1 MSEEASA
8 SQAHYIER
16 TVDVVA
22 AYVANNSL
30 PPTELP
36 ALIASIHEAL
46 NSIGSGPS
54 AAAED
59 TVERPT
65 PAQVRKSI
73 RPDGLVS
80 FIDGKS
86 YKTLKRHLTKH
97 GLDPQ
102 GYRERYGLPAD
113 YPTTSANYSAQ
124 RSALAKSLGLGQP
137 GRTQQSEKEP
147 DVEAGS
153 APAPARGGR
162 RKAEKAESAPAKGRG
177 TSRKSVEAA

>member
-1 MSEEASA
+1 MSDAVLTA
-8 SQAHYIER
+8 QLDYIER

-22 AYVANNSL
+22 AYVSNNSL
-30 PPTELP
+30 PSAELP
-36 ALIASIHEAL
+36 SLIASIHGAL
-46 NSIGSGPS
+46 NSIASGSVAPVV
-54 AAAED
+54 D

-65 PAQVRKSI
+65 PAQIRKSI
-73 RPDGLVS
+73 RPDGLIS

-102 GYRERYGLPAD
+102 TYRDRFGLPAD

-137 GRTQQSEKEP
+137 GRGQQA
-147 DVEAGS
+147 DQDDEAADDTVS
-153 APAPARGGR
+153 AAPQGRRQGAAGRGR
-162 RKAEKAESAPAKGRG
+162 RKN
-177 TSRKSVEAA
+177 EAA

>member
-1 MSEEASA
+1 MSDAA
-8 SQAHYIER
+8 PTSQMDYIEQ

-22 AYVANNSL
+22 AYVSNNSL
-30 PPTELP
+30 PSAELP
-36 ALIASIHEAL
+36 LLIASIHEAL
-46 NSIGSGPS
+46 HSIGSGP
-54 AAAED
+54 AAVVDES
-59 TVERPT
+59 VERPT

-73 RPDGLVS
+73 RPDGLIS

-102 GYRERYGLPAD
+102 GYRERYGLPSD

-137 GRTQQSEKEP
+137 GRAQQGGKEEAEA
-147 DVEAGS
+147 VEA
-153 APAPARGGR
+153 APAPAESR
-162 RKAEKAESAPAKGRG
+162 RKGGSASAKGRG
-177 TSRKSVEAA
+177 SSRKVEAA

>member
-1 MSEEASA
+1 MSDAA
-8 SQAHYIER
+8 PTSQLDYIER

-22 AYVANNSL
+22 AYVSNNSL
-30 PPTELP
+30 PSTELP
-36 ALIASIHEAL
+36 SLIASIHSAL
-46 NSIGSGPS
+46 NSIGSGP
-54 AAAED
+54 AAPVAD

-65 PAQVRKSI
+65 PAQIRKSI

-102 GYRERYGLPAD
+102 SYRERFGLPAD

-137 GRTQQSEKEP
+137 GRGQQADQDDEVAD
-147 DVEAGS
+147 DVATTAQARRRGATAGGRG
-153 APAPARGGR
+153 RGG
-162 RKAEKAESAPAKGRG
+162 
-177 TSRKSVEAA
+177 SRKVEAA

>member
-1 MSEEASA
+1 MTEAAPA
-8 SQAHYIER
+8 SQQEYIER

-22 AYVANNSL
+22 AYVSNNSL
-30 PPTELP
+30 PSADLP
-36 ALIASIHEAL
+36 GLIASIHEAL
-46 NSIGSGPS
+46 HTIGSGP
-54 AAAED
+54 AAPAAE

-65 PAQVRKSI
+65 PAQIRKSI

-102 GYRERYGLPAD
+102 GYRERFGLPAD

-137 GRTQQSEKEP
+137 GRSQSADKEP
-147 DVEAGS
+147 DDGEEVAA
-153 APAPARGGR
+153 APTQGR
-162 RKAEKAESAPAKGRG
+162 RKAQTSPAKGRV
-177 TSRKSVEAA
+177 SRKVEAA

>member
-1 MSEEASA
+1 MSEDAPT
-8 SQAHYIER
+8 SQVHYIER

-30 PPTELP
+30 PTAELP
-36 ALIASIHEAL
+36 MLIASIHEAL
-46 NSIGSGPS
+46 NSIASGPS
-54 AAAED
+54 APTEE

-65 PAQVRKSI
+65 PAQIRKSI

-102 GYRERYGLPAD
+102 TYRERYGLPSD

-137 GRTQQSEKEP
+137 GRAQQAEREP
-147 DVEAGS
+147 EQADEEVS
-153 APAPARGGR
+153 APVRGGR
-162 RKAEKAESAPAKGRG
+162 RKAASAASVKGRS
-177 TSRKSVEAA
+177 TRKTVEAA

>member
-1 MSEEASA
+1 MSEATPT
-8 SQAHYIER
+8 SQLHYIER

-22 AYVANNSL
+22 AYVSNNSL
-30 PPTELP
+30 PSAELLS
-36 ALIASIHEAL
+36 LIASIHEAL

-54 AAAED
+54 TSAEE

-65 PAQVRKSI
+65 PAQIRKSI

-102 GYRERYGLPAD
+102 SYRERYGLPAD

-137 GRTQQSEKEP
+137 GRALQSEKQEVP
-147 DVEAGS
+147 EDEAAS
-153 APAPARGGR
+153 TPARGR
-162 RKAEKAESAPAKGRG
+162 RKAATAPVKGRS
-177 TSRKSVEAA
+177 SRKTVEAA

>member
-1 MSEEASA
+1 MSDAA
-8 SQAHYIER
+8 PTSQLDYIER

-22 AYVANNSL
+22 AYVSNNSL
-30 PPTELP
+30 PSAELP
-36 ALIASIHEAL
+36 ALIASIHDAL
-46 NSIGSGPS
+46 NSIGSGPV
-54 AAAED
+54 APAAE

-65 PAQVRKSI
+65 PAQIRKSI

-102 GYRERYGLPAD
+102 SYRERYGLPTD

-137 GRTQQSEKEP
+137 GRAQRSRTNRAREEPEPLRAGRQQ
-147 DVEAGS
+147 AR
-153 APAPARGGR
+153 ARPARERGAAAR
-162 RKAEKAESAPAKGRG
+162 ARSA
-177 TSRKSVEAA
+177 

>member
-8 SQAHYIER
+8 SQVHYIER

-36 ALIASIHEAL
+36 SLIASIHEAL
-46 NSIGSGPS
+46 NSIAAGPS
-54 AAAED
+54 TAAED
-59 TVERPT
+59 TVDRPT
-65 PAQVRKSI
+65 PAQIRKSI

-102 GYRERYGLPAD
+102 AYRERYGLPAD

-137 GRTQQSEKEP
+137 GRSQQVEQEP
-147 DVEAGS
+147 DDEVEPT
-153 APAPARGGR
+153 PAPARGR
-162 RKAEKAESAPAKGRG
+162 RKAETASAKGRA
-177 TSRKSVEAA
+177 SRKTVEAA

>member
-1 MSEEASA
+1 MSEAA
-8 SQAHYIER
+8 PTSQLDHVER

-22 AYVANNSL
+22 AYVSNNSL
-30 PPTELP
+30 PSAELP

-46 NSIGSGPS
+46 NTIASGPS
-54 AAAED
+54 APAAEA
-59 TVERPT
+59 VERPS
-65 PAQVRKSI
+65 PAQIRKSI
-73 RPDGLVS
+73 RPDGLIS

-102 GYRERYGLPAD
+102 SYRERFGLPAD

-137 GRTQQSEKEP
+137 GRAQQAGKESAP
-147 DVEAGS
+147 AEEA
-153 APAPARGGR
+153 APAPAQGR
-162 RKAEKAESAPAKGRG
+162 RKAATTPAKGRA
-177 TSRKSVEAA
+177 SRKVEAA

>member
-1 MSEEASA
+1 MSEAA
-8 SQAHYIER
+8 PTSQLDYIER

-22 AYVANNSL
+22 AYVSNNSL
-30 PPTELP
+30 PSADLP

-46 NSIGSGPS
+46 NTIGSGP
-54 AAAED
+54 AAATAES
-59 TVERPT
+59 VERPT
-65 PAQVRKSI
+65 PAQIRKSI

-80 FIDGKS
+80 FIDGKP

-102 GYRERYGLPAD
+102 SYRERYGLPTD

-137 GRTQQSEKEP
+137 GRAQSADKDESEHAE
-147 DVEAGS
+147 EASG
-153 APAPARGGR
+153 PAQGR
-162 RKAEKAESAPAKGRG
+162 RKGGATAGKGRG
-177 TSRKSVEAA
+177 ASRKVEAA

>member
-1 MSEEASA
+1 MSETAPSA
-8 SQAHYIER
+8 QTNPDYIER

-22 AYVANNSL
+22 AYVSNNSV
-30 PPTELP
+30 PITELP

-46 NSIGSGPS
+46 NNVGSGTAPV
-54 AAAED
+54 ATE
-59 TVERPT
+59 TVEKPT

-97 GLDPQ
+97 GLDPHS
-102 GYRERYGLPAD
+102 YRDRYGLPAD

-137 GRTQQSEKEP
+137 GRSAAAEAPEA
-147 DVEAGS
+147 VEE
-153 APAPARGGR
+153 APAAPARRG
-162 RKAEKAESAPAKGRG
+162 RKAATAAVKGGQTRKAD
-177 TSRKSVEAA
+177 AA

>member
-1 MSEEASA
+1 MSDAA
-8 SQAHYIER
+8 PTSQLDFIER

-22 AYVANNSL
+22 AYVSNNSL
-30 PPTELP
+30 PSAELP
-36 ALIASIHEAL
+36 ALITSIHSAL
-46 NSIGSGPS
+46 NSIGSGP
-54 AAAED
+54 AAPAAD

-65 PAQVRKSI
+65 PAQIRKSI

-102 GYRERYGLPAD
+102 SYRDRFGLPAD

-137 GRTQQSEKEP
+137 GRGQQADQDNEP
-147 DVEAGS
+147 ADDAATSG
-153 APAPARGGR
+153 APQGRRRNAAAGGR
-162 RKAEKAESAPAKGRG
+162 GR
-177 TSRKSVEAA
+177 SRKVEAA

>member
-1 MSEEASA
+1 MSDAA
-8 SQAHYIER
+8 PTYQMDYIEQ

-22 AYVANNSL
+22 AYVSNNSV
-30 PPTELP
+30 PSAELP
-36 ALIASIHEAL
+36 SLIASIHDAL
-46 NSIGSGPS
+46 HSIGAGPV
-54 AAAED
+54 ATTDE

-65 PAQVRKSI
+65 PAQIRKSI
-73 RPDGLVS
+73 RPDGLIS

-102 GYRERYGLPAD
+102 SYRERYGLPSD

-137 GRTQQSEKEP
+137 GRAPQGGKDDE
-147 DVEAGS
+147 VEAIEEA
-153 APAPARGGR
+153 APAPAENR
-162 RKAEKAESAPAKGRG
+162 RKGGSGPAKGRAA
-177 TSRKSVEAA
+177 SRKVEAA

>member
-8 SQAHYIER
+8 SQVHYIER

-36 ALIASIHEAL
+36 SLIASIHEAL
-46 NSIGSGPS
+46 NSIAAGPS
-54 AAAED
+54 TAAED
-59 TVERPT
+59 TVDRPT
-65 PAQVRKSI
+65 PAQIRKSI

-102 GYRERYGLPAD
+102 AYRERYGLPAD

-137 GRTQQSEKEP
+137 GRSQQVEQEP
-147 DVEAGS
+147 DDEVEPT
-153 APAPARGGR
+153 PAPARGR
-162 RKAEKAESAPAKGRG
+162 RKAEAASAKGRA
-177 TSRKSVEAA
+177 SRKTVEAA

>member
-1 MSEEASA
+1 MSDAA
-8 SQAHYIER
+8 PTSQMDFIEQ

-22 AYVANNSL
+22 AYVSNNSL
-30 PPTELP
+30 PSADLPT
-36 ALIASIHEAL
+36 LITSIHEAL
-46 NSIGSGPS
+46 HAIGSGPV
-54 AAAED
+54 AASDE

-65 PAQVRKSI
+65 PAQIRKSI
-73 RPDGLVS
+73 RPDGLIS

-102 GYRERYGLPAD
+102 NYRERYGLPSD

-137 GRTQQSEKEP
+137 GRVQQGGKE
-147 DVEAGS
+147 A
-153 APAPARGGR
+153 APADTAAAAPAQGR
-162 RKAEKAESAPAKGRG
+162 RKGAGAPAKGRSAG
-177 TSRKSVEAA
+177 RKVEAA

>member
-1 MSEEASA
+1 MSEEAPA
-8 SQAHYIER
+8 SQVHYIER

-36 ALIASIHEAL
+36 SLIASIHDAL
-46 NSIGSGPS
+46 NSIASGPS
-54 AAAED
+54 TSAGD
-59 TVERPT
+59 TVDRPT
-65 PAQVRKSI
+65 SAQIRKSI
-73 RPDGLVS
+73 RPDGLIS

-102 GYRERYGLPAD
+102 AYRERYGLPAD

-137 GRTQQSEKEP
+137 SRSQQADKESDAETDLEP
-147 DVEAGS
+147 T
-153 APAPARGGR
+153 PAPARGR
-162 RKAEKAESAPAKGRG
+162 RKTESAPAAKSRS
-177 TSRKSVEAA
+177 SRKAVEAA

>member
-1 MSEEASA
+1 MSDAVPTY
-8 SQAHYIER
+8 QQDYIER

-22 AYVANNSL
+22 AYVSNNSL
-30 PPTELP
+30 PSAELP
-36 ALIASIHEAL
+36 ALIASIHDAL
-46 NSIGSGPS
+46 NSIGAGP
-54 AAAED
+54 AAPASE

-65 PAQVRKSI
+65 PAQIRKSI
-73 RPDGLVS
+73 RPDGLIS

-102 GYRERYGLPAD
+102 SYRERYGLPTD

-137 GRTQQSEKEP
+137 GRAPSIENE
-147 DVEAGS
+147 
-153 APAPARGGR
+153 PAPAVEPASSGR
-162 RKAEKAESAPAKGRG
+162 AQSPRKGAAASGKSRSGAGR
-177 TSRKSVEAA
+177 KVQVA

>member
-1 MSEEASA
+1 MSDAVPTA
-8 SQAHYIER
+8 QLDYIER

-22 AYVANNSL
+22 AYVSNNSL
-30 PPTELP
+30 PSAELP
-36 ALIASIHEAL
+36 SLIASIHGAL
-46 NSIGSGPS
+46 NSIASGSVTPVV
-54 AAAED
+54 D

-65 PAQVRKSI
+65 PAQIRKSI
-73 RPDGLVS
+73 RPDGLIS

-102 GYRERYGLPAD
+102 AYRERFGLPAD

-137 GRTQQSEKEP
+137 GRGQQA
-147 DVEAGS
+147 DQDDEAADETVS
-153 APAPARGGR
+153 AAPQGRRQAAAGRGRGG
-162 RKAEKAESAPAKGRG
+162 
-177 TSRKSVEAA
+177 SRKNEAA

>member
-1 MSEEASA
+1 MSETAPT
-8 SQAHYIER
+8 SQLDFIER

-22 AYVANNSL
+22 AYVSNNSL
-30 PPTELP
+30 PSAELP

-46 NSIGSGPS
+46 NAI
-54 AAAED
+54 
-59 TVERPT
+59 
-65 PAQVRKSI
+65 
-73 RPDGLVS
+73 S

-102 GYRERYGLPAD
+102 SYRERYGLPAD

-137 GRTQQSEKEP
+137 GRSQSAANDAEP
-147 DVEAGS
+147 ADEAAS
-153 APAPARGGR
+153 TPAPSR
-162 RKAEKAESAPAKGRG
+162 RKTAAATTKSRA
-177 TSRKSVEAA
+177 SRKVEAA

>member
-1 MSEEASA
+1 MSETTPV
-8 SQAHYIER
+8 SQLHYIER

-22 AYVANNSL
+22 AYVSNNSI
-30 PPTELP
+30 PTAELP
-36 ALIASIHEAL
+36 ALISSIHDAL
-46 NSIGSGPS
+46 NMVASGP
-54 AAAED
+54 AIPAAE
-59 TVERPT
+59 TVEKPS

-97 GLDPQ
+97 GLDPHS
-102 GYRERYGLPAD
+102 YRERYGLPAD

-137 GRTQQSEKEP
+137 GRALPAEQEP
-147 DVEAGS
+147 EPVEE
-153 APAPARGGR
+153 APPAARGGR
-162 RKAEKAESAPAKGRG
+162 RKAATAPVKGRA
-177 TSRKSVEAA
+177 SRKSVEAA

>member
-8 SQAHYIER
+8 SQVHYIER

-36 ALIASIHEAL
+36 SLIASIHEAL
-46 NSIGSGPS
+46 NSIAAGPS
-54 AAAED
+54 TAAED
-59 TVERPT
+59 TVDRPT
-65 PAQVRKSI
+65 PAQIRKSI

-102 GYRERYGLPAD
+102 AYRERYGLPAD

-137 GRTQQSEKEP
+137 GRSQQVAQEP
-147 DVEAGS
+147 DDEVEPT
-153 APAPARGGR
+153 PAPARGR
-162 RKAEKAESAPAKGRG
+162 RKAETASAKGRA
-177 TSRKSVEAA
+177 SRKTVEAA